1 MFLYTKNGIQTIV
14 IMEGKSFIIAKMKQL
29 TCVSQRSLILL
40 IRELLL
46 KIDKFESLVESIK
59 PFMINSIWRI
69 LRDKELCQDALQ
81 EALTSIWKNFENIR
95 THPNPRALVI
105 KISANKAYDS
115 LRKADRHMK
124 NVEFQEQASETP
136 SVNFSG
142 AKNIENSQV
151 RQEIITAMS
160 YLPRKQHTAIY
171 MRLIEEI
178 SYGSIASAMKCRE
191 GTVRNHVKRGREK
204 LKKSLAH
211 LKFLEEKI

>member
-1 MFLYTKNGIQTIV
+1 MEVTLTIN
-14 IMEGKSFIIAKMKQL
+14 IKMKQNACIL
-29 TCVSQRSLILL
+29 PLSLILL

-46 KIDKFESLVESIK
+46 QINKFESFVETIK

-69 LRDKELCQDALQ
+69 LKSQELCHDALQ
-81 EALTSIWKNFENIR
+81 ETLTAIWKNFEKIKK
-95 THPNPRALVI
+95 HPNPRALVI

-115 LRKADRHMK
+115 LRKAGRHLR
-124 NVEFQEQASETP
+124 NIEFQEQDPQIP

-142 AKNIENSQV
+142 ARKIENSEV

-171 MRLIEEI
+171 MRLIENE
-178 SYGSIASAMKCRE
+178 SYECIASVLDCKE

-211 LKFLEEKI
+211 LEFLREKT